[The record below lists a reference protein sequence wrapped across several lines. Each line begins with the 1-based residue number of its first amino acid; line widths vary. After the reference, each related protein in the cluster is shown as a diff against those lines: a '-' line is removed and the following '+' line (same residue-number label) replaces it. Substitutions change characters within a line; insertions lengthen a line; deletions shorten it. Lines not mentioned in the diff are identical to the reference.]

1 MLVAGML
8 VPNMGSWLLVC
19 WCPALD
25 SGCCFAV
32 LQHGKLFAS
41 LLVPSMGFWL
51 LVYWSPTWD
60 KAIRIQNY
68 ILLFGHISKLATA
81 PNCIFL
87 PNLGI

>member
-60 KAIRIQNY
+60 TGCWFVGLQHGIRLSEFRIISYFLAI
-68 ILLFGHISKLATA
+68 
-81 PNCIFL
+81 
-87 PNLGI
+87 